1 MKTKILYI
9 LALTMLLAAGLTSC
23 DKIDDNGNLGGM
35 WQCTEW
41 KSLPDGKVIADK
53 HSDLFYAVQLDLMKF
68 SINNDMDT
76 YHLARFAHKND
87 SLIITKV
94 YSRPKD
100 VAVAC
105 TELAKYGVPANGKFA
120 IIELT
125 SSKMVLKSD
134 QDMLTFRKY

>member
-1 MKTKILYI
+1 MKAKSLYI
-9 LALTMLLAAGLTSC
+9 IALILGMTMFATSC
-23 DKIDDNGNLGGM
+23 DKVDDNGDLGGM

-41 KSLPDGKVIADK
+41 KSLPEGKIVLGKQQA
-53 HSDLFYAVQLDLMKF
+53 LFYSVQLDLMKF
-68 SINNDMDT
+68 SINNDIDT

-94 YSRPKD
+94 FSRPKD
-100 VAVAC
+100 EEVPC